1 MKKIISLLLI
11 AAMALSLAAC
21 GGNKETEAA
30 STTEAA
36 GTEAPATQAPVTEA
50 PTTEAPTTEAP
61 ATEAPTT
68 EAPATEAPATE
79 APTTEA
85 PTTEAPATEPDTTKA
100 AGELPIK
107 GIDAENWPWIDG
119 STANHPLLAR
129 IYREICGVDKETS
142 ETMVS
147 FNLNST
153 GSIWEAMLTDKE
165 GSYTPDLWI
174 VYEAP
179 EDVKERY
186 KDDFD
191 DFEIE
196 PLGRDGLVFMV
207 NVNNTVNDLS
217 VQQLY
222 DIYTGKLTDWSE
234 VGGEPGEIKPFQRN
248 EDSGSQTLFM
258 KLLMKGDQPMEPPTE
273 LKVGTMG
280 GLIDQVAAFDGSGS
294 AIGFS
299 VYYYAN
305 LMHANP
311 ALKLISVDGVEPTN
325 KSIESAQYPLTNDFY
340 VVIRKSEPADSPV
353 RALRDW
359 LLSPAGRAIL
369 EDENYVWAR
378 EGMD

>member
-1 MKKIISLLLI
+1 MKKMISLLCA
-11 AAMALSLAAC
+11 AAMVLSLAAC
-21 GGNKETEAA
+21 SSTPETTTEVSTEAA
-30 STTEAA
+30 VTTEAK
-36 GTEAPATQAPVTEA
+36 TEAPA
-50 PTTEAPTTEAP
+50 
-61 ATEAPTT
+61 T

-79 APTTEA
+79 APTTAAPTSEA
-85 PTTEAPATEPDTTKA
+85 PTTEAPTTEAATKA
-100 AGELPIK
+100 VGELPIA
-107 GIDAENWPWIDG
+107 GIDAEHYPWIDG

-129 IYREICGVDKETS
+129 IYREICGVDQETS
-142 ETMVS
+142 ESMVS

-153 GSIWEAMLTDKE
+153 GSIWEDMLTDKTGE
-165 GSYTPDLWI
+165 YTPDLWI

-207 NVNNTVNDLS
+207 NVNNKVENLS

-258 KLLMKGDQPMEPPTE
+258 KLLMKGDQPMEPPTD
-273 LKVGTMG
+273 LRVGTMG

-359 LLSPAGRAIL
+359 LLSPEGRAIL

-378 EGMD
+378 EGLN

>member
-1 MKKIISLLLI
+1 MKKWISLLCA
-11 AAMALSLAAC
+11 AAMALSLTAC
-21 GGNKETEAA
+21 GSSEPKTTAAPQETEA
-30 STTEAA
+30 T
-36 GTEAPATQAPVTEA
+36 TEAPATETPTTEAPATEATTTEA

-61 ATEAPTT
+61 T
-68 EAPATEAPATE
+68 TE

-85 PTTEAPATEPDTTKA
+85 PTTEEAATRAP
-100 AGELPIK
+100 GELPIA
-107 GIDAENWPWIDG
+107 GIDAEHYPWIDG

-129 IYREICGVDKETS
+129 IYREICGVDQETS
-142 ETMVS
+142 ESMVS

-153 GSIWEAMLTDKE
+153 GSIWEAMLNDKE
-165 GSYTPDLWI
+165 GEYTPDLWI

-179 EDVKERY
+179 EDIKEQY

-191 DFEIE
+191 AFEIE

-207 NVNNTVNDLS
+207 NVDNKVDDLS

-222 DIYTGKLTDWSE
+222 DIYTGKITDWSE
-234 VGGEPGEIKPFQRN
+234 VGGEAGEIKPFQRN

-258 KLLMKGDQPMEPPTE
+258 KLLMKGEKPMDPPTD
-273 LKVGTMG
+273 LRVGTMG
-280 GLIDQVAAFDGSGS
+280 GLIDSVAAFDGSGG
-294 AIGFS
+294 AIGYS

-311 ALKLISVDGVEPTN
+311 SLKLISVDGVEPSN
-325 KSIESAQYPLTNDFY
+325 ESIEKAQYPLTNDFY

-359 LLSPAGRAIL
+359 LLTDEGRAIL

-378 EGMD
+378 TGLE